1 MIEPRRAFGRL
12 LTAALGA
19 AAALAL
25 LPAAAAAQDKVML
38 GYVGSV
44 TDAAIDIAEA
54 KGYFKEQNMEVD
66 RSGFTGSGDMVGL
79 LAGGRLDVGAG
90 AVAAGPF
97 NAFARGI
104 DIRIVADKSRVVPG
118 RTYVG
123 LAARKDLIEG
133 GQLKTLKD
141 LAGKR
146 VAIPLKGSIAE
157 AEMHV
162 VLKKAGL
169 TFKDITLVEMPF
181 PSMPAALGNNA
192 IDAAVLIDPIT
203 EGAVKR
209 GLAARWIGFDEVW
222 PGHTAAIIFYAPH
235 FLKDEDKATRFMIA
249 YLKGVRDYHDAYL
262 AGDKA
267 KNAAMNAFLE
277 SIDYKHKALLSW
289 FPMPAIDPDG
299 KVDRA
304 SLAESQQIFVEL
316 GHIKTPADLDK
327 MIDESV
333 LKRAIAKIGPYKRN

>member
-1 MIEPRRAFGRL
+1 MYERASGSL
-12 LTAALGA
+12 LTAALCMA
-19 AAALAL
+19 VSLALA
-25 LPAAAAAQDKVML
+25 PAAVAQDKVML

-79 LAGGRLDVGAG
+79 LAGGRLDVGGG

-104 DIRIVADKSRVVPG
+104 DIRIVADKSRVMPG

-123 LAARKDLIEG
+123 LVARKELVASGE
-133 GQLKTLKD
+133 LKTLKD

-162 VLKKAGL
+162 ALKKAGL
-169 TFKDITLVEMPF
+169 TFKDITLSEMPF
-181 PSMPAALGNNA
+181 PNMPAAIGNNA

-209 GLAARWIGFDEVW
+209 GLVARWIGFDEVW

-235 FLKDEDKATRFMIA
+235 FLKDQDKSTRFMIA
-249 YLKGVRDYHDAYL
+249 YLKGVRDYYDAYL
-262 AGDKA
+262 SGDKA
-267 KNAAMNAFLE
+267 KAAAMNAFLE

-289 FPMPAIDPDG
+289 FPMPYIDPDG
-299 KVDRA
+299 AVDRT
-304 SLAESQQIFVEL
+304 SLAETQQIFVEL
-316 GHIKTPADLDK
+316 GQVKTPADLDK
-327 MIDESV
+327 MVDDSV
-333 LKRAIAKIGPYKRN
+333 RQRAIAKIGPYKKN